1 MLPYY
6 RLINLSL
13 LTEFESERLKDMGYL
28 IVSILVAIAT
38 SVSVYAAT
46 ASLGLAFIAYAA
58 AGTFTLFSA
67 LIAEGLSHWDVTD

>member
-1 MLPYY
+1 
-6 RLINLSL
+6 
-13 LTEFESERLKDMGYL
+13 MGYL